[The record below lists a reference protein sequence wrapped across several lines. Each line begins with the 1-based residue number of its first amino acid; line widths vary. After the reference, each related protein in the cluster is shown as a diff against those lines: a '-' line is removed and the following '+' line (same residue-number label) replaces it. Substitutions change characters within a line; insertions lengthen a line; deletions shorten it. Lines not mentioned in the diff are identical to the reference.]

1 MAMNLQTEIKN
12 HEFRAIQ
19 SGVSQKT
26 GKPWMSIVVEDFEAN
41 QTSVSVPAEL
51 QSEVTALGLRKGE
64 LLTLGV
70 RVRAGSDY
78 AYTTYEGLVDRKPFA
93 QYPQYGTDPN
103 DALDFGVDEY

>member
-12 HEFRAIQ
+12 QEFRAIH

-26 GKPWMSIVVEDFEAN
+26 GKPWMSLVVEDFEAN

-64 LLTLGV
+64 LVTIGV

-78 AYTTYEGLVDRKPFA
+78 AYTTYEGLVERKPFA
-93 QYPQYGTDPN
+93 QYPQYGTNPT
-103 DALDFGVDEY
+103 DALGFDPDEF